1 MPNEAAVA
9 ALPIPVKN
17 GPAVV
22 DVDEAEEEV
31 VDDVVD
37 EAVVEEAEE
46 QVTLMAALELVV
58 QEFAALV
65 VEDMGEWARDDAPLI
80 EEFCEDR
87 DEVVLPVLPP
97 DKR

>member
-1 MPNEAAVA
+1 MA

-37 EAVVEEAEE
+37 EAVEEAEE

>member
-1 MPNEAAVA
+1 MA

-22 DVDEAEEEV
+22 DVDEAEEAV

-37 EAVVEEAEE
+37 ETVVEAEE